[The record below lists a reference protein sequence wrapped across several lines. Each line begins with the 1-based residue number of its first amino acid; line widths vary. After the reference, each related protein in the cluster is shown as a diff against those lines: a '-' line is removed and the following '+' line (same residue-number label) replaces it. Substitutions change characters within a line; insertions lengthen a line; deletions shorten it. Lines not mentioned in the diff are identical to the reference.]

1 MEDKQTVAP
10 DRKIALLVV
19 DDHPLM
25 RGGLRKLLELEA
37 DMIVL
42 AEAGN
47 GEDALRLAHDLQPDV
62 VLLDINLPTLNGL
75 EVTSRLKTAHR
86 HMAVVLLTAHDQ
98 AEQVLYA
105 MQAGASAYC
114 TKGVEAER
122 LFMVIREVARGNYVI
137 GNRLYTPHAM
147 QAWLDAQRESV
158 WLDESERHVPLSPR
172 EMEILRC
179 VTRGLH
185 NKAIAQELGISHQT
199 VRNHITS
206 ILTKLNVRGRTQAA
220 VYALK
225 RGWVRADEFNPP
237 LENENE

>member
-1 MEDKQTVAP
+1 MSREKKPSDVPSRSIT
-10 DRKIALLVV
+10 LLIV

-25 RGGLRKLLELEA
+25 RGGLRKLIELEA
-37 DMIVL
+37 DMQVL

-47 GEDALRLAHDLQPDV
+47 GEDALQLAQRLQPDV

-75 EVTSRLKTAHR
+75 EVTARLKAIR
-86 HMAVVLLTAHDQ
+86 RQVAVVLLTAHDQ
-98 AEQVLYA
+98 AEQVRYA

-114 TKGVEAER
+114 TKGIEADQ
-122 LFMVIREVARGNYVI
+122 LFKVIREVARGNYVI
-137 GNRLYTPHAM
+137 GERVYTPQAL
-147 QAWLDAQRESV
+147 QAWLEAQGSLSE
-158 WLDESERHVPLSPR
+158 ESERHVPLSPR

-225 RGWVRADEFNPP
+225 RGWVRTDEFNPL

>member
-86 HMAVVLLTAHDQ
+86 HMAVVLLTA
-98 AEQVLYA
+98 
-105 MQAGASAYC
+105 
-114 TKGVEAER
+114 
-122 LFMVIREVARGNYVI
+122 
-137 GNRLYTPHAM
+137 
-147 QAWLDAQRESV
+147 
-158 WLDESERHVPLSPR
+158 
-172 EMEILRC
+172 
-179 VTRGLH
+179 
-185 NKAIAQELGISHQT
+185 
-199 VRNHITS
+199 
-206 ILTKLNVRGRTQAA
+206 
-220 VYALK
+220 
-225 RGWVRADEFNPP
+225 
-237 LENENE
+237 